1 MAVVER
7 RDRYSRPTGK
17 HRHGGPETGTA
28 TVPIPAPWLCLLPWG
43 SCICPC
49 LPGLDRPP
57 STPPPYR
64 FFLVGQSA
72 VTLTASLLFRYVC
85 APGQTPPRPG
95 ICVSR
100 SQLGASLPSCSPSA
114 AAGDKRSRVDYQD
127 IFRHHSRLEQTEA
140 VVQLLTWPFRP
151 RRSCGRL
158 PCGRLPCPALP
169 CHSWSTECNQA
180 GKRSG
185 RPSRVVYLG
194 IHTSTHPPVDCS
206 SSCPLASVHSPTSH
220 IHSMAHGHGPGPACC
235 VLSATPRGERQTTD
249 GLGRAW
255 LGLAWSDSHDSHDN
269 RDNLDN
275 Q

>member
-169 CHSWSTECNQA
+169 FLVNRMQ
-180 GKRSG
+180 
-185 RPSRVVYLG
+185 PSRQAQWPALACSVFG
-194 IHTSTHPPVDCS
+194 HPHIHTSTCRLLVLLS
-206 SSCPLASVHSPTSH
+206 TRIRPLAH
-220 IHSMAHGHGPGPACC
+220 IPHPLHGPRPRPRAC
-235 VLSATPRGERQTTD
+235 VLRSLCNTAR
-249 GLGRAW
+249 RAANNRRTRA
-255 LGLAWSDSHDSHDN
+255 GLAWPG
-269 RDNLDN
+269 LV
-275 Q
+275 